1 MEETES
7 KEKTEGAIEDSIISL
22 FLAVD
27 DMKICGRPFFF
38 YQQIYIIFVVI
49 DRKANLIRL

>member
-22 FLAVD
+22 FLTVD

-38 YQQIYIIFVVI
+38 TNRFTSF
-49 DRKANLIRL
+49 LL

>member
-7 KEKTEGAIEDSIISL
+7 KEKTEGAVEDSIISL
-22 FLAVD
+22 FLTVD

-38 YQQIYIIFVVI
+38 LPTDLHHFCCN
-49 DRKANLIRL
+49 RAKG

>member
-22 FLAVD
+22 FLTVD

-38 YQQIYIIFVVI
+38 FTN
-49 DRKANLIRL
+49 RFTSCNRSKG

>member
-22 FLAVD
+22 FLTVD
-27 DMKICGRPFFF
+27 DMKICGRPIFFN
-38 YQQIYIIFVVI
+38 QRIYIIFAVI
-49 DRKANLIRL
+49 DPKANLIN